1 MQIYVDETPI
11 SNPSKKPVFFFFPVC
26 LESFL
31 STILL
36 IENSLNKLFP
46 IPVGV
51 ANRIEK
57 IQPEFLWGW
66 SGR

>member
-11 SNPSKKPVFFFFPVC
+11 SNPSKKPGFFFPLC

-36 IENSLNKLFP
+36 IEKSLNKLFP

>member
-1 MQIYVDETPI
+1 MKLLFQIHLK
-11 SNPSKKPVFFFFPVC
+11 NLVFFFFPVC